1 MRKLLFLLLF
11 ALVLHA
17 IDWSDRS
24 TQELIAALGYEKSEN
39 IPVILHELK
48 KREVT
53 MTPAEKKAYREKLQQ
68 LKQNENEK

>member
-1 MRKLLFLLLF
+1 MKKLLLF
-11 ALVLHA
+11 FLFTLLLLA

-48 KREVT
+48 KREMT
-53 MTPAEKKAYREKLQQ
+53 MTPEEKKAYREKLEQ
-68 LKQNENEK
+68 LKKK

>member
-1 MRKLLFLLLF
+1 MKKLFLFFLFTLL
-11 ALVLHA
+11 LHA

-48 KREVT
+48 KREMT
-53 MTPAEKKAYREKLQQ
+53 MTPEEKKAYREKLEQ
-68 LKQNENEK
+68 LKKK

>member
-1 MRKLLFLLLF
+1 MKQVVALFLAVGLLF
-11 ALVLHA
+11 A
-17 IDWSDRS
+17 IDWSERS

-53 MTPAEKKAYREKLQQ
+53 MTPEEKRAYHEKLDK
-68 LKQNENEK
+68 LKHGQKK

>member
-1 MRKLLFLLLF
+1 MKKALILFLFLF
-11 ALVLHA
+11 ALSLYA

-48 KREVT
+48 KREMT
-53 MTPAEKKAYREKLQQ
+53 MTPKEKKAYLEKLEQ
-68 LKQNENEK
+68 LKKK